1 MRIAR
6 ETQDGGGGRSGR
18 EGRDGVGAEGGVDV
32 GLGDELGE
40 LARAE
45 VGVVA
50 GETAVPDDAHAGD
63 RVVSRV
69 VLVIDDRPGTDE
81 SARSRD
87 EGGVED
93 DAGGE
98 LRLAETSRAGEVD
111 GGTDRAGQARGQ
123 EVGAPEGSTGTRDT
137 DVTVALEQ
145 AERAETF
152 RIVGV
157 DQAVE

>member
-1 MRIAR
+1 MRVAC
-6 ETQDGGGGRSGR
+6 ETQDGGRGRAGG
-18 EGRDGVGAEGGVDV
+18 EGRDGVGAEGGQDV
-32 GLGDELGE
+32 RLSDELGE
-40 LARAE
+40 LTRAE

-63 RVVSRV
+63 RVVGRV
-69 VLVIDDRPGTDE
+69 VFVIGDGPSSDE
-81 SARSRD
+81 TARSRD

-98 LRLAETSRAGEVD
+98 LRLTETSRAGEVD
-111 GGTDRAGQARGQ
+111 GGADRTSQARGQ
-123 EVGAPEGSTGTRDT
+123 EVGAPEGGTGTGDT
-137 DVTVALEQ
+137 DVAVALKE

-152 RIVGV
+152 RVVGV